1 MAIVEEEP
9 KLLELTAPEAVV
21 VPADR
26 GTGVFARPTADTG
39 WRSWLFTVDHKK
51 IGIMY
56 GAVAMLWFFVGGL
69 EALLVRTQLATAN
82 GTVLSANLYN
92 QLFTMHGITMVFL
105 VIMPLTAAFMNFMV
119 PLMIGARDV
128 AFPRINALG
137 LWLFVFGGVFLNISW
152 LTSGAPDCG
161 WFCYAPN
168 SGLSFSP
175 GNGVDYYSLGLLI
188 AGIGSMV
195 GSVNLI
201 TTILNMRAPGM
212 NLMKMPIFVWMTL
225 VVQFLL
231 LFSLPVITIA
241 LVFLS
246 LDRLF
251 GANFFNVDAGADP
264 LLWQHLFWIFGHP
277 EVYILILPSFG
288 IVSETLPVFS
298 RKPLFGYPFVAFS
311 GVAIG
316 FMGFGVWAHHMFASG
331 LGPVSVAAF
340 SLTTMFIAV
349 PTGVKILN
357 WIGTMW
363 GGNIR
368 FTVPMMFSVSL
379 VAMFTIGGLSGVMHA
394 MAAADTQQTD
404 SYFIVAH
411 FHYVLFGGA
420 LMGLFGGMYY
430 WWPKIFGHRL
440 NERIGKWHFWLVLI
454 GFNLAFGPM
463 HILGLQGLPRRT
475 YRYGPG
481 LGFDFWN
488 LVSTIGAYIILTGML
503 VFAYN
508 ILRSRKTMPPAGADP
523 WDGRTIEWSIPSPAP
538 EHNFDYV
545 PVVTQV
551 DDFWHHKYQKNAE
564 GELVQVARGDDIAQ
578 AGDQHPHL
586 PSPSY
591 WPLVL
596 AAGFPLI
603 GFGLI
608 YNLALAFVGLGLI
621 LVSIY
626 GWAME
631 PSTAPGGES
640 HPVEDSPAAD
650 DGDGE
655 AAEPAPEGS
664 ESSPEAESST
674 DREEAPVG

>member
-9 KLLELTAPEAVV
+9 KLLELTAPETVV

-26 GTGVFARPTADTG
+26 GTGVFARPTAESG

-56 GAVAMLWFFVGGL
+56 GVVAMLWFFVGGV
-69 EALLVRTQLATAN
+69 EALLVRTQLATPN
-82 GTVLSANLYN
+82 GTVLSADLYN

-175 GNGVDYYSLGLLI
+175 GNGVDYYALGLLI

-241 LVFLS
+241 LVFLA

-251 GANFFNVDAGADP
+251 GANFFNVNAGADP

-357 WIGTMW
+357 WVGTMW

-440 NERIGKWHFWLVLI
+440 NERLGKWHFWLVLI

-488 LVSTIGAYIILTGML
+488 LVSTIGAYIILVGML

-508 ILRSRKTMPPAGADP
+508 ILRSRKTMPAEGPDP
-523 WDGRTIEWSIPSPAP
+523 WDARTIEWSIPSPAP

-564 GELVQVARGDDIAQ
+564 GELVQIAKGDDIAQ
-578 AGDQHPHL
+578 RGDQHPHL

-621 LVSIY
+621 LVAIY

-631 PSTAPGGES
+631 PPTAPGGEA
-640 HPVEDSPAAD
+640 HPVEEAPAD

-655 AAEPAPEGS
+655 SVDTGS
-664 ESSPEAESST
+664 ETSEASSEAESSS
-674 DREEAPVG
+674 DLEEAPVG